1 MARDVAPPTP
11 RRSRRFLPVIRQT
24 AKSNCPIIWVG
35 EPIATRSTNV
45 EQDLYPEE
53 REAREEEESEE
64 TTTTF
69 YAAFERK
76 NFVKPTGKRS
86 NTKKVSD
93 EPGIVYRVG
102 DTVTVASLRP
112 VASIGV
118 IVALWE
124 TSALDGIDED
134 THPRQKVRI
143 HWFLRPTELAKCGAK
158 RDHFM
163 NEIYYS
169 LNSTDVIMPSCII
182 EHCVVTSRVPR
193 DLKRKSGV
201 GWQGS
206 NSPTKKR
213 QVGMYDNDD
222 EGAVE
227 EEEDEDEDKEK
238 FYCTHAIN
246 SARGLYYDLDWDEH
260 SANATAVSSSS
271 GDVEALGR
279 GEEWDIVPDH
289 QENKTLHPKTR
300 TRARQEVS
308 DDSDSDDD
316 AALDDEF
323 ATHSDSDDDDE
334 LPVVDLNASDD
345 DEDPSDDEDPTPH
358 TPSRRKRKRGAPAAS
373 SPRKRRRTVAQP
385 TPHSKAALRKRAA
398 RAVPRSP
405 TKTPHSPSK
414 GTSRSPSKGTPRSP
428 TKTPRSPTKKLAVRP
443 RIQTFTTLDLSHVP
457 KDPWLRAMQ
466 SLHVGSR
473 PEALP
478 CREAEFDRVLK
489 CVGDL
494 LEEGSGGCVYISGTP
509 GTGKTAT
516 VHAVVRELKRMAEA
530 SETAPFTYVEI
541 NGLKVPEPAAA
552 YTLLWEAVSGHDVAK
567 EGHMRVG
574 AKESLR
580 ELTRHF
586 GGGGGR
592 GRGPSGHAC
601 VVLMDELDQLV
612 TTKQDVV
619 YNFFN
624 WPTIAG
630 SKLVVLAVAN
640 TMDLPERVMTGRV
653 RSRLG
658 MIRINFQAY
667 TTPQLNTIV
676 TTRLGHALEG
686 LDEEHKKEV
695 PSGVIMPDAV
705 KFAAMKVSSISGDA
719 RRVLDICRRAVELV
733 HPKRRAVKVP
743 DVAEVIKLMQN
754 SPTAAFLRGC
764 SLHERLML
772 AALVKCV
779 KREGVE
785 EIKWGEVQ
793 NQHLNYIESLTAH
806 DESSR
811 RPSTTELASVLGSL
825 VASRAMLVEDSAMA
839 LRKAQAERRVVLNLD
854 QGEVESVLSE
864 VGGQRW
870 KNVLST
876 S

>member
-1 MARDVAPPTP
+1 MSRAAIPPTP
-11 RRSRRFLPVIRQT
+11 RRSRRFAPFIRQT
-24 AKSNCPIIWVG
+24 AKSNCPIEWNG
-35 EPIATRSTNV
+35 EPILTRPTNI

-53 REAREEEESEE
+53 REAREEEEAEK

-69 YAAFERK
+69 YSAFERK
-76 NFVKPTGKRS
+76 AVAKPSLKRGKQAAK
-86 NTKKVSD
+86 TKQAPKSD
-93 EPGIVYRVG
+93 TEGVVFKVG
-102 DTVTVASLRP
+102 DTVSVASLRP
-112 VASIGV
+112 QASIGV
-118 IVALWE
+118 IVAMWE
-124 TSALDGIDED
+124 TSALDCIDEE

-143 HWFLRPTELAKCGAK
+143 HWFLRPSELAKCGAK
-158 RDHFM
+158 RDHFA

-169 LNSTDVIMPSCII
+169 LESTDVIMPSCIL

-193 DLKRKSGV
+193 DLQRKSGV
-201 GWQGS
+201 AWQGS
-206 NSPTKKR
+206 NSPTKSR
-213 QVGMYDNDD
+213 RNVGI
-222 EGAVE
+222 AHL
-227 EEEDEDEDKEK
+227 EK

-246 SARGLYYDLDWDEH
+246 SARGLYYDLDWDRHCARAMKAGEGKG
-260 SANATAVSSSS
+260 
-271 GDVEALGR
+271 GDEDTMGR
-279 GEEWDIVPDH
+279 GEEWNIVPDH
-289 QENKTLHPKTR
+289 KVEKKKGKGH
-300 TRARQEVS
+300 AS
-308 DDSDSDDD
+308 DSDGSGSEDNYAHLSDSDD
-316 AALDDEF
+316 E
-323 ATHSDSDDDDE
+323 DDE
-334 LPVVDLNASDD
+334 LPLVGPEDSDEESDGDD
-345 DEDPSDDEDPTPH
+345 DNDPLDEEDSVPH
-358 TPSRRKRKRGAPAAS
+358 TPSRRKRKRGAATAT

-385 TPHSKAALRKRAA
+385 TPHSKAALRKRARKDA
-398 RAVPRSP
+398 PDSPDRRPRSP
-405 TKTPHSPSK
+405 TKA
-414 GTSRSPSKGTPRSP
+414 P
-428 TKTPRSPTKKLAVRP
+428 TFA
-443 RIQTFTTLDLSHVP
+443 TLDLSNVP
-457 KDPWLRAMQ
+457 RDPWLRAMHA
-466 SLHVGSR
+466 LHVGSR

-478 CREAEFDRVLK
+478 CREAEFERVLR

-494 LEEGSGGCVYISGTP
+494 LEEGSGGCIYISGTP

-530 SETAPFTYVEI
+530 SETNPFTYVEI

-552 YTLLWEAVSGHDVAK
+552 YSLLWEAVSGHDVAK
-567 EGHMRVG
+567 EGHLRVG

-624 WPTIAG
+624 WPTIAN

-658 MIRINFQAY
+658 MTRINFQAY

-676 TTRLGHALEG
+676 STRLQQALVG
-686 LDEEHKKEV
+686 LSEEDKKEV
-695 PSGVIMPDAV
+695 PDGVISPDAV

-733 HPKRRAVKVP
+733 HPKRRAVKIP

-793 NQHLNYIESLTAH
+793 NQHLNYLESLSGH
-806 DESSR
+806 DESTR
-811 RPSTTELASVLGSL
+811 RPSATELASVLGAL
-825 VASRAMLVEDSAMA
+825 VASRAMLVEDSAGA
-839 LRKAQAERRVVLNLD
+839 LRKSQAERRVVLNLE
-854 QGEVESVLSE
+854 QGEVERVLSE

-870 KNVLST
+870 KNVLS
-876 S
+876 SS

>member
-1 MARDVAPPTP
+1 MSRTAVPATP
-11 RRSRRFLPVIRQT
+11 RRSRRFAPFIRQT
-24 AKSNCPIIWVG
+24 AKSNCPIEWNG
-35 EPIATRSTNV
+35 EPILTRPTNI

-53 REAREEEESEE
+53 REAREEEEAEE

-69 YAAFERK
+69 YSAFERK
-76 NFVKPTGKRS
+76 AVAKPSVKRGKQAARAP
-86 NTKKVSD
+86 KSD
-93 EPGIVYRVG
+93 TEGVVFKVG
-102 DTVTVASLRP
+102 DTVSVASLRP
-112 VASIGV
+112 QASIGV
-118 IVALWE
+118 IVAMWE
-124 TSALDGIDED
+124 TSALECIDED

-143 HWFLRPTELAKCGAK
+143 HWFLRPSELAKCGAK
-158 RDHFM
+158 RDHFA

-169 LNSTDVIMPSCII
+169 LESTDVIMPSCIL

-193 DLKRKSGV
+193 DLQRKSGV
-201 GWQGS
+201 AWQGS
-206 NSPTKKR
+206 NSPNKSR
-213 QVGMYDNDD
+213 RNVGMYDSGTED
-222 EGAVE
+222 ELSD
-227 EEEDEDEDKEK
+227 EEDVSAHLEK

-246 SARGLYYDLDWDEH
+246 SARGLYYDLDWDRHCVRARKAGEGKGGDE
-260 SANATAVSSSS
+260 SAM
-271 GDVEALGR
+271 GR
-279 GEEWDIVPDH
+279 GEEWNIVPDH
-289 QENKTLHPKTR
+289 KVEKKKGKGHG
-300 TRARQEVS
+300 S
-308 DDSDSDDD
+308 DSDESDGSGSEDNYAHLSDSDD
-316 AALDDEF
+316 E
-323 ATHSDSDDDDE
+323 DDE
-334 LPVVDLNASDD
+334 LPVVGPEDSDEEGDPSADD
-345 DEDPSDDEDPTPH
+345 DDGEEDSVPH
-358 TPSRRKRKRGAPAAS
+358 TPSRRKRKRGVATDT
-373 SPRKRRRTVAQP
+373 SPRKRQRTVAQP
-385 TPHSKAALRKRAA
+385 TPHSKAALRKRARKDA
-398 RAVPRSP
+398 PDSPDRRPRSP
-405 TKTPHSPSK
+405 TKAP
-414 GTSRSPSKGTPRSP
+414 GSP
-428 TKTPRSPTKKLAVRP
+428 TKSPTKKLAVRP
-443 RIQTFTTLDLSHVP
+443 RTQTFATLDLSNVP
-457 KDPWLRAMQ
+457 RDPWLRAMHA
-466 SLHVGSR
+466 LHVGSR

-478 CREAEFDRVLK
+478 CREAEFERVLR

-494 LEEGSGGCVYISGTP
+494 LEEGSGGCIYISGTP

-530 SETAPFTYVEI
+530 SETNPFTYVEI

-552 YTLLWEAVSGHDVAK
+552 YSLLWEAVSGHDVAK
-567 EGHMRVG
+567 EGHLRVG

-624 WPTIAG
+624 WPTIAN

-658 MIRINFQAY
+658 MTRINFQAY

-676 TTRLGHALEG
+676 STRLQQALVG
-686 LDEEHKKEV
+686 LSDEDKKEV
-695 PSGVIMPDAV
+695 SDGVISPDAV

-733 HPKRRAVKVP
+733 HPKRRAVKIP

-793 NQHLNYIESLTAH
+793 NQHLNYLESLSGH
-806 DESSR
+806 DESTR
-811 RPSTTELASVLGSL
+811 RPSATELASVLGAL
-825 VASRAMLVEDSAMA
+825 VASRAMLVEDTAGA
-839 LRKAQAERRVVLNLD
+839 LRKSQAERRVVLNLE
-854 QGEVESVLSE
+854 QGEVERVLSE

-870 KNVLST
+870 KNVLSA

>member
-1 MARDVAPPTP
+1 MSRAAVPQTP
-11 RRSRRFLPVIRQT
+11 RRSRRFAPFIRQT
-24 AKSNCPIIWVG
+24 AKSNCPIVWTG
-35 EPIATRSTNV
+35 EPILTRPTNV

-53 REAREEEESEE
+53 REAREENEAEE
-64 TTTTF
+64 TTTVF
-69 YAAFERK
+69 YSAFERRAS
-76 NFVKPTGKRS
+76 TQAGAGRGKRAA
-86 NTKKVSD
+86 D
-93 EPGIVYRVG
+93 APGVVFKVG
-102 DTVTVASLRP
+102 DTVSVASLRP

-118 IVALWE
+118 IVAMWE
-124 TSALDGIDED
+124 TSKLDDIDEE

-143 HWFLRPTELAKCGAK
+143 HWFLRPSELAKCGAK
-158 RDHFM
+158 RDHFA

-169 LNSTDVIMPSCII
+169 LDSTDIIMPSCII
-182 EHCVVTSRVPR
+182 EHCAVTSRVPR
-193 DLKRKSGV
+193 DLQRKSGV
-201 GWQGS
+201 AWQGS

-213 QVGMYDNDD
+213 NVGMYDSGTED
-222 EGAVE
+222 ELSD
-227 EEEDEDEDKEK
+227 EEDVSKQREK

-246 SARGLYYDLDWDEH
+246 SVRGLYYDLDWDEH
-260 SANATAVSSSS
+260 RANARAAQSPKG
-271 GDVEALGR
+271 GDADVLGK
-279 GEEWDIVPDH
+279 GEEWNIVPDH
-289 QENKTLHPKTR
+289 QLDKPKPR
-300 TRARQEVS
+300 RRGRAKGE
-308 DDSDSDDD
+308 DSDSDDD
-316 AALDDEF
+316 NNESDASEDAY
-323 ATHSDSDDDDE
+323 AGGHSDSDSEDDE
-334 LPVVDLNASDD
+334 LPVIAADVSDGGEEEPS
-345 DEDPSDDEDPTPH
+345 DEDDTVPH
-358 TPSRRKRKRGAPAAS
+358 TPSRRKRKRGAVSAT
-373 SPRKRRRTVAQP
+373 SPRKKRRTIAQP
-385 TPHSKAALRKRAA
+385 TPHSKAALRKRAN
-398 RAVPRSP
+398 RD
-405 TKTPHSPSK
+405 
-414 GTSRSPSKGTPRSP
+414 
-428 TKTPRSPTKKLAVRP
+428 LAVRP
-443 RIQTFTTLDLSHVP
+443 RTQTFATLDLSNVP
-457 KDPWLRAMQ
+457 KDPWLRAMHA
-466 SLHVGSR
+466 LHVGSR

-478 CREAEFDRVLK
+478 CREAEFERVLK

-494 LEEGSGGCVYISGTP
+494 LEEGSGGCIYISGTP

-530 SETAPFTYVEI
+530 SETNPFTYVEI

-552 YTLLWEAVSGHDVAK
+552 YSLLWEAVSGHDVAK
-567 EGHMRVG
+567 EGHLRVG

-624 WPTIAG
+624 WPTIAN

-658 MIRINFQAY
+658 MTRINFQAY

-676 TTRLGHALEG
+676 STRLQQALVG
-686 LDEEHKKEV
+686 LSEEDKKEV
-695 PSGVIMPDAV
+695 PNGVVMPDAV

-772 AALVKCV
+772 AALVKCI

-793 NQHLNYIESLTAH
+793 NQHLNYLESLSSH
-806 DESSR
+806 DESAR
-811 RPSTTELASVLGSL
+811 RPNATELASVLGAL
-825 VASRAMLVEDSAMA
+825 VASRAMLVEDSAAA
-839 LRKAQAERRVVLNLD
+839 LRKAQVERRVVLNLE
-854 QGEVESVLSE
+854 QGEVERVLSE

-870 KNVLST
+870 KNVLS
-876 S
+876 SS

>member
-1 MARDVAPPTP
+1 MSRTTVPSRTAVPSTP
-11 RRSRRFLPVIRQT
+11 RRSRRFAPFIRQT
-24 AKSNCPIIWVG
+24 AKSNCPIEWNG
-35 EPIATRSTNV
+35 EPILTRPTNV

-53 REAREEEESEE
+53 REAREDEEAEE

-69 YAAFERK
+69 YYTFERK
-76 NFVKPTGKRS
+76 AVAKPSVKRGKQAANIKQTS
-86 NTKKVSD
+86 KSD
-93 EPGIVYRVG
+93 TAGVVFKVG
-102 DTVTVASLRP
+102 DTVSVASLRP
-112 VASIGV
+112 QASIGV
-118 IVALWE
+118 IVAMWE
-124 TSALDGIDED
+124 TSALECIDEE

-143 HWFLRPTELAKCGAK
+143 HWFLRPSELAKCGAK
-158 RDHFM
+158 RDHFA

-169 LNSTDVIMPSCII
+169 LDSTDVIMPSCIL

-193 DLKRKSGV
+193 DLQRKSGV
-201 GWQGS
+201 AWQGS
-206 NSPTKKR
+206 NSPNKSKR
-213 QVGMYDNDD
+213 NVGI
-222 EGAVE
+222 AHL
-227 EEEDEDEDKEK
+227 EK

-246 SARGLYYDLDWDEH
+246 SARGLYYDLDWDRHCTRARKAGEGKG
-260 SANATAVSSSS
+260 
-271 GDVEALGR
+271 GDESTMGR
-279 GEEWDIVPDH
+279 GEEWNIVPDH
-289 QENKTLHPKTR
+289 KVEKKKGRGH
-300 TRARQEVS
+300 AS
-308 DDSDSDDD
+308 DSDESNGSGSEDNYAHLSDSDD
-316 AALDDEF
+316 E
-323 ATHSDSDDDDE
+323 DDE
-334 LPVVDLNASDD
+334 LPVVGPGDSDEED
-345 DEDPSDDEDPTPH
+345 DPSADEDDGEEDSVPH
-358 TPSRRKRKRGAPAAS
+358 TPSRRKRKRGAAATT

-385 TPHSKAALRKRAA
+385 TPHSKAALRKRARKDA
-398 RAVPRSP
+398 PDSPDRRPRSP
-405 TKTPHSPSK
+405 TKAP
-414 GTSRSPSKGTPRSP
+414 GSP
-428 TKTPRSPTKKLAVRP
+428 TKTFA
-443 RIQTFTTLDLSHVP
+443 TLDLSNVP
-457 KDPWLRAMQ
+457 RDPWLRAMHA
-466 SLHVGSR
+466 LHVGSR

-478 CREAEFDRVLK
+478 CREAEFERVLR

-494 LEEGSGGCVYISGTP
+494 LEEGSGGCIYISGTP

-530 SETAPFTYVEI
+530 SETNPFTYVEI

-552 YTLLWEAVSGHDVAK
+552 YSLLWEAVSGHDVAK
-567 EGHMRVG
+567 EGHLRVG

-624 WPTIAG
+624 WPTIAN

-658 MIRINFQAY
+658 MTRINFQAY

-676 TTRLGHALEG
+676 STRLQQALVG
-686 LDEEHKKEV
+686 LSEEDKKEV
-695 PSGVIMPDAV
+695 PDGVISPDAV

-733 HPKRRAVKVP
+733 QPKRRAVKIP

-793 NQHLNYIESLTAH
+793 NQHLNYLESLSGH
-806 DESSR
+806 DESTR
-811 RPSTTELASVLGSL
+811 RPSATELASVLGTL
-825 VASRAMLVEDSAMA
+825 VASRAMLVEDSAGA
-839 LRKAQAERRVVLNLD
+839 LRKSQAERRVVLNLE
-854 QGEVESVLSE
+854 QGEVERVLSE

-870 KNVLST
+870 KNVLSA